1 MASAFLYGTVI
12 GSGQPVS
19 WIKYAYLLLVRMYSS
34 ASRQIPLAVLFCFC
48 GFLRSF
54 VRYMIRTNNPQ
65 SDNEHECCHV
75 EWHRCKRRQIL
86 WLWIIHVNFVNSVTP
101 IRSRDSG
108 YHCCTAFSCVILCN
122 V

>member
-54 VRYMIRTNNPQ
+54 VRYMIRTNTPHPTTNMNAVMSNDTGANAVKSYDYGLFMSILLTPLLQ
-65 SDNEHECCHV
+65 YAPAIADIIAAQLFHV
-75 EWHRCKRRQIL
+75 L
-86 WLWIIHVNFVNSVTP
+86 SYVT
-101 IRSRDSG
+101 
-108 YHCCTAFSCVILCN
+108 
-122 V
+122 

>member
-75 EWHRCKRRQIL
+75 EYTGANAVKSYDYELFMSIL
-86 WLWIIHVNFVNSVTP
+86 LTPLLQYAPAIADIIAAQLFHVLSYVT
-101 IRSRDSG
+101 
-108 YHCCTAFSCVILCN
+108 
-122 V
+122 